1 MSSPL
6 TPPDASE
13 AALVLRAPD
22 APAIVQAEEA
32 PGMVPVPV
40 ERQQEIARQA
50 RDFVADVS
58 SLDPRTPEFTE
69 KIEGI
74 SSLAGTEMVQSSGY
88 STRMLDRSSTSVA
101 GAKRSGNSAQIAVAN
116 TLGDLRSTVEDLTP
130 NDADL
135 GVGRKILGFIPG
147 GNKLAKYFQKYES
160 AQTQL
165 DAIIKSLMAGQDELL
180 KDNASLAG
188 EKVQLWETMQS
199 LSEYAIFAKALD
211 GATVEKIDASRA
223 AGRIDEAQKLEADVL
238 YPIRQRHQDI
248 LTQLAVSV
256 QGYLAMD
263 LIRKNNLELIKGVD
277 RARTTTIAALRTAV
291 IVAQA
296 LANQKMV
303 LDQIDAINTTTNNM
317 ILKTSEMLKDQTV
330 RIHEQASSSGVS
342 VETLQKAFDN
352 VFATMDA
359 IDTFR
364 ATAAKN
370 MEGTVSALEVG
381 LQKAKPYLER
391 SQQGEQRELR

>member
-1 MSSPL
+1 MTSPL
-6 TPPDASE
+6 TPPDTND

-22 APAIVQAEEA
+22 APAIVEPDDA
-32 PGMVPVPV
+32 PGMVPVPA
-40 ERQQEIARQA
+40 ERQAEIARQA
-50 RDFVADVS
+50 RDFVADIAKI
-58 SLDPRTPEFTE
+58 DPRSPEFTS
-69 KIEGI
+69 KVDGI
-74 SSLAGTEMVQSSGY
+74 SKLGGSEITASSGY
-88 STRMLDRSSTSVA
+88 SSRLLERSSTSVA
-101 GAKRSGNSAQIAVAN
+101 GAKKTKNNAQMSVAN
-116 TLGDLRSTVEDLTP
+116 TLGELRSTVEDLTP
-130 NDADL
+130 NQADL

-165 DAIIKSLMAGQDELL
+165 DKIIKSLMTGQDELL

-188 EKVQLWETMQS
+188 EKVQLWETMQG
-199 LSEYAIFAKALD
+199 LSEYAVFAKALD
-211 GATVEKIDASRA
+211 AACVERIDQTRA

-238 YPIRQRHQDI
+238 FPIRQRHQDI

-263 LIRKNNLELIKGVD
+263 LIRKNNLELIKGVE
-277 RARTTTIAALRTAV
+277 RARTTTISALRTAV

-317 ILKTSEMLKDQTV
+317 ILSTSEMLKDQTV

-364 ATAAKN
+364 SKAAQN
-370 MEGTVSALEVG
+370 MEGTVLALESG
-381 LQKAKPYLER
+381 LQKAKPYLDR
-391 SQQGEQRELR
+391 AQQNQTG